1 MLDAFLREIPSEHG
15 LISVVLAEG
24 SPQVSVY
31 SGPFSWQ
38 IDLRDLT
45 PVINLLGRVIN
56 DRQHAQPPVRLVNG
70 EYLHIGIG
78 VGGTHCWIS
87 SCDAHLRI
95 DATTVAPEL
104 LAYLSEARAFM
115 TRLAAQFEHVHR
127 AEATATC

>member
-15 LISVVLAEG
+15 VISVVLAEG

-38 IDLRDLT
+38 IDLRDLN
-45 PVINLLGRVIN
+45 PVIGLLARVLE
-56 DRQHAQPPVRLVNG
+56 DRQHAQVPVRLVNG

-78 VGGTHCWIS
+78 VDGTHCWIS

-95 DATTVAPEL
+95 DAATVAPSL

-115 TRLAAQFEHVHR
+115 SRLSARFQHVH
-127 AEATATC
+127 AKEAATC